1 MAEDEKAGE
10 GAGGGAPAFDID
22 FTRTLQQFGQLSAAS
37 VEMWSAWRKTWASLL
52 QERGGPALE
61 ATMRRMVDPSAW
73 AGGDA
78 RGVAEDLEQ
87 VFAMPRLADV
97 LAVDVQAFR
106 ILEPSLELLR
116 IGRDHTMVATQVWTE
131 ACRRFQA
138 RLEEA
143 RKARRRFDGP
153 GEVVDLWNNIVD
165 DTLIEFN
172 RSEHFAD
179 LQRRF
184 VRAMMR
190 YRIEQRHLAE
200 KVCEVYDLP
209 TRTEVDELHRKVHEL
224 QREVRRL
231 RRAAKAETPRERPQR
246 ARARSATG

>member
-1 MAEDEKAGE
+1 VDEDKKTGE
-10 GAGGGAPAFDID
+10 GAGAAPSFDVD
-22 FTRTLQQFGQLSAAS
+22 FTKTLQQFGQLSAAT
-37 VEMWSAWRKTWASLL
+37 VEMWSAWGKTWASLL

-61 ATMRRMVDPSAW
+61 ASLRRMTDPAAW
-73 AGGDA
+73 TGGDTK
-78 RGVAEDLEQ
+78 GMAEDLEQ
-87 VFAMPRLADV
+87 VFALPRLADV

-106 ILEPSLELLR
+106 VLEPSVELLR
-116 IGRDHTMVATQVWTE
+116 IGRDHTLVAGQVWTE

-153 GEVVDLWNNIVD
+153 GEVVDIWNNIVD

-190 YRIEQRHLAE
+190 YRLEQRRLAE

-209 TRTEVDELHRKVHEL
+209 TRSEIDELHRKVHEL

-231 RRAAKAETPRERPQR
+231 RRAGPKAEAPKERSQRPRP
-246 ARARSATG
+246 RSATG